1 MKDLTKGKPIRLILL
16 FAVPLFVGQLF
27 QLFYSLA
34 DTRIVGQTLGDEALA
49 AVGATTTLSDMLLSF
64 LNGLT
69 NGFAIVIATCF
80 GAKDERQMKKAMGGT
95 ILLGSCCAVVL
106 SGLCLLNMSGLLKL
120 LNISPELFAA
130 ARGYI
135 GIVIAGLLAATL
147 YNICAA
153 MLRAIG
159 DSFTPLLFLILAAFL
174 NIAMDYGFILCLHTG
189 VEGAAYATVIAQAVS
204 AFLCFLYMRRKYPQL
219 TLKKEDFKPDMIL
232 YKKLFGAGLSMGF
245 MTSLVGIGTMALQ
258 TSINTFGTD
267 IIVAHTAARKISSMY
282 MLPFSV
288 MGTTLATYCGQ
299 NLGAGKY
306 SRIRQGIRDTVLVT
320 FVWCTGVIISA
331 YTVAPWLIRTV
342 TATQKKD
349 IIDTASLYLRVN
361 TPFYYVPTV
370 ICLFRNSMQGFGDNR
385 TPVISSSLEMI
396 GKVLIALLL
405 APAIG
410 YYGIIVPLL
419 GYTGVIVAEPLV
431 WFIMVIPLVVNMVRS
446 PVLKM
451 KDREGTSA

>member
-80 GAKDERQMKKAMGGT
+80 GAKDESQMKKAMGGT

-267 IIVAHTAARKISSMY
+267 IIVAHTAARKISSIY

-410 YYGIIVPLL
+410 YYGIIV
-419 GYTGVIVAEPLV
+419 AEPIV

-451 KDREGTSA
+451 KDRESTSA

>member
-153 MLRAIG
+153 ILRAIG

-267 IIVAHTAARKISSMY
+267 IIVAHTAARKISSIY

-320 FVWCTGVIISA
+320 FVWCAGVIISA

-410 YYGIIVPLL
+410 YYGIIV
-419 GYTGVIVAEPLV
+419 AEPIV

-451 KDREGTSA
+451 KDRESTSA

>member
-120 LNISPELFAA
+120 LNISPELFEA

-267 IIVAHTAARKISSMY
+267 IIVAHTAARKISSIY

-410 YYGIIVPLL
+410 YYGIIV
-419 GYTGVIVAEPLV
+419 AEPIV

-451 KDREGTSA
+451 KDRESTSA

>member
-16 FAVPLFVGQLF
+16 FAVPRFVGQLF

-80 GAKDERQMKKAMGGT
+80 GAKDVRQMKKAMGGT

-219 TLKKEDFKPDMIL
+219 TLKKEDFKPDMVL

-245 MTSLVGIGTMALQ
+245 MTSLVGVGTMALQ

-267 IIVAHTAARKISSMY
+267 IIVAHTAARKISSIY

-396 GKVLIALLL
+396 GKVLIALLQ

-410 YYGIIVPLL
+410 YYGIIV
-419 GYTGVIVAEPLV
+419 AEPIV

>member
-80 GAKDERQMKKAMGGT
+80 GAKDESQMKKAMGGT
-95 ILLGSCCAVVL
+95 ILLGSCCAVAL

-267 IIVAHTAARKISSMY
+267 IIVAHTAARKISSIY

-410 YYGIIVPLL
+410 YYGIIV
-419 GYTGVIVAEPLV
+419 AEPIV

>member
-106 SGLCLLNMSGLLKL
+106 SGLCLLNMSGLLKI

-189 VEGAAYATVIAQAVS
+189 VEGAAYATVIAQAAS

-267 IIVAHTAARKISSMY
+267 IIVAHTAARKISSIY

-306 SRIRQGIRDTVLVT
+306 SRIRKGIRDTVLVT

-410 YYGIIVPLL
+410 YYGIIV
-419 GYTGVIVAEPLV
+419 AEPIV

>member
-219 TLKKEDFKPDMIL
+219 TLKKEDFKPDMVL

-245 MTSLVGIGTMALQ
+245 MTSLVGVGTMALQ

-267 IIVAHTAARKISSMY
+267 IIVAHTAARKISSIY

-320 FVWCTGVIISA
+320 FVWCAGVIISA

-410 YYGIIVPLL
+410 YYGIIV
-419 GYTGVIVAEPLV
+419 AEPIV

>member
-267 IIVAHTAARKISSMY
+267 IIVAHTAARKISSIY

-306 SRIRQGIRDTVLVT
+306 SRIRKGIRDTVLVT
-320 FVWCTGVIISA
+320 FVWCAGVIISA

-410 YYGIIVPLL
+410 YYGIIV
-419 GYTGVIVAEPLV
+419 AEPIV

>member
-120 LNISPELFAA
+120 LNISTELFAA

-219 TLKKEDFKPDMIL
+219 TLKKEDFKPDMVL

-267 IIVAHTAARKISSMY
+267 IIVAHTAARKISSIY

-410 YYGIIVPLL
+410 YYGIIV
-419 GYTGVIVAEPLV
+419 AEPIV

>member
-1 MKDLTKGKPIRLILL
+1 MKDLTKGKPIRLILF

-80 GAKDERQMKKAMGGT
+80 GAKDESRMKKAMGGT
-95 ILLGSCCAVVL
+95 ILLGSYCAVAL

-245 MTSLVGIGTMALQ
+245 MTSLVGVGTMALQ

-267 IIVAHTAARKISSMY
+267 IIVAHTAARKISSIY

-410 YYGIIVPLL
+410 YYGIIV
-419 GYTGVIVAEPLV
+419 AEPIV

-451 KDREGTSA
+451 KDREGASA

>member
-267 IIVAHTAARKISSMY
+267 IIVAHTAARKISSIY

-405 APAIG
+405 APAIR
-410 YYGIIVPLL
+410 YYGIIV
-419 GYTGVIVAEPLV
+419 AEPIV

>member
-80 GAKDERQMKKAMGGT
+80 GAKDESRMKKAMGGT
-95 ILLGSCCAVVL
+95 ILLGSCCAVAL

-267 IIVAHTAARKISSMY
+267 IIVAHTAARKISSIY

-410 YYGIIVPLL
+410 YYGIIV
-419 GYTGVIVAEPLV
+419 AEPIV

>member
-130 ARGYI
+130 ARGYV

-267 IIVAHTAARKISSMY
+267 IIVAHTAARKISSIY

-410 YYGIIVPLL
+410 YYGIIV
-419 GYTGVIVAEPLV
+419 AEPIV

>member
-130 ARGYI
+130 ARGYV

-267 IIVAHTAARKISSMY
+267 IIVAHTAARKISSIY

-410 YYGIIVPLL
+410 YYGIIV
-419 GYTGVIVAEPLV
+419 AEPIV

-451 KDREGTSA
+451 KDRESTSA

>member
-219 TLKKEDFKPDMIL
+219 TLKKEDFKPDMVL

-245 MTSLVGIGTMALQ
+245 MTSLVGVGTMALQ

-267 IIVAHTAARKISSMY
+267 IIVAHTAARKISSIY

-385 TPVISSSLEMI
+385 TPVISSSFEMI

-410 YYGIIVPLL
+410 YYGIIV
-419 GYTGVIVAEPLV
+419 AEPIV

>member
-267 IIVAHTAARKISSMY
+267 IIVAHTAARKISSIY

-331 YTVAPWLIRTV
+331 YTVAPWLIRMV

-385 TPVISSSLEMI
+385 TPVVSSSLEMI

-410 YYGIIVPLL
+410 YYGIIV
-419 GYTGVIVAEPLV
+419 AEPIV